1 MKKISIHLLALSITV
16 GLIPVVCSA
25 QSGPSSSQNSGSA
38 KHRLGKSSSGQG
50 EEEIAASKLIG
61 AGLKGENG
69 DDLGEVRDLVLNPQ
83 TGKIEF
89 VILGIDAGGGTEALL
104 PVPWQAVKFQPK
116 KSLFVSLDKNKV
128 KSGPTLT
135 GQQWEQLA
143 QPDSDYT
150 LRIYR
155 FYGFPPPP
163 ATGGTGEGEGGAESG
178 SSQQQGS
185 QQPKGL

>member
-1 MKKISIHLLALSITV
+1 MRKTSVQLLAIGMAA
-16 GLIPVVCSA
+16 GLTPLVCSA
-25 QSGPSSSQNSGSA
+25 QPAASSSQKGNPTKHQLGNSGS
-38 KHRLGKSSSGQG
+38 GQG
-50 EEEIAASKLIG
+50 PQELPASKLIG

-69 DDLGEVRDLVLNPQ
+69 DDLGEVKDLVVNPQ
-83 TGKIEF
+83 TGKIDF
-89 VILGIDAGGGTEALL
+89 AIIGIDAGGGTEALV
-104 PVPWQAVKFQPK
+104 PVPWQAVQFQRE
-116 KSLFVSLDKNKV
+116 KSFVASIDKNKL

-135 GQQWEQLA
+135 EQQWEQLA

>member
-1 MKKISIHLLALSITV
+1 MKKISIQLLALSIAV

-150 LRIYR
+150 LRVYK
-155 FYGFPPPP
+155 FYGFGPP
-163 ATGGTGEGEGGAESG
+163 APGGTGEGEDAADSG
-178 SSQQQGS
+178 PSQQQGA